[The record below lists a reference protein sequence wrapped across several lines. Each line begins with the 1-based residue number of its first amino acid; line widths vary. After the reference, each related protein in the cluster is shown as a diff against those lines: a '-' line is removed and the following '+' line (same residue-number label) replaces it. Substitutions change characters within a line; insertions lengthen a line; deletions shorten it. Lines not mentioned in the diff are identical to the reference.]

1 MTTSVRGSDSSQ
13 LSFLLDQLERVHA
26 GDPWHGSSR
35 ADLLADVTA
44 EEARRSPAAGSHS
57 IWQLVLHMTAWT
69 REVTRRMQGEQ
80 AAAPDIGDWPPLPAT
95 PDERA
100 WRAAVAAL
108 DASHA
113 NLLNAVR
120 AIDASRL
127 STHVGD
133 ARNAALGTGVT
144 YAQTINGLV
153 QHDAY
158 HSGQVA
164 FAKKLLRAAGRSS

>member
-13 LSFLLDQLERVHA
+13 LTFLLDQLERAHA

-35 ADLLADVTA
+35 AALLADVTA

-69 REVTRRMQGEQ
+69 REVTRRVQGQQ
-80 AAAPDIGDWPPLPAT
+80 AAAPDMGDWPPLPAT

-100 WRAAVAAL
+100 WRATLAAL
-108 DASHA
+108 DDAHA
-113 NLLNAVR
+113 NLRNAVR

-127 STHVGD
+127 STYVGD
-133 ARNAALGTGVT
+133 ARHAALGTGVT

-158 HSGQVA
+158 HSGQIAVV
-164 FAKKLLRAAGRSS
+164 KKLLRPESRSG

>member
-1 MTTSVRGSDSSQ
+1 MTTSVRGNDSSQ
-13 LSFLLDQLERVHA
+13 VTFLLDQLERAHA

-35 ADLLADVTA
+35 AALLADVTVD
-44 EEARRSPAAGSHS
+44 EARRSPAPGSHS

-69 REVTRRMQGEQ
+69 REVTRRVQGEQ
-80 AAAPDIGDWPPLPAT
+80 AAAPDTGDWPPLPST

-100 WRAAVAAL
+100 WRSTLAAL
-108 DASHA
+108 DDAHA
-113 NLLNAVR
+113 TLRSAVR

-127 STHVGD
+127 SAYVGD
-133 ARNAALGTGVT
+133 ARHAALGTGVT

-158 HSGQVA
+158 HCGQVA

>member
-1 MTTSVRGSDSSQ
+1 VTTSVRGNDSSQ
-13 LSFLLDQLERVHA
+13 VAFLVDQLERAHA

-35 ADLLADVTA
+35 AALLADVTA
-44 EEARRSPAAGSHS
+44 EEARQAPAAGSHS

-69 REVTRRMQGEQ
+69 REVTRRLEGQQ
-80 AAAPDIGDWPPLPAT
+80 AAEPDIGDWPPLPAA
-95 PDERA
+95 PDDRA
-100 WRAAVAAL
+100 WRATLLAL
-108 DASHA
+108 DEAHVKLRS
-113 NLLNAVR
+113 AVR
-120 AIDASRL
+120 ALDPVRVSEY
-127 STHVGD
+127 VGD
-133 ARNAALGTGVT
+133 ARHAALGTGVT